1 MVAICLRKYQR
12 PRIGGYRGRGGRGRP
27 GFVAPKQQLQY
38 TIYRVLSS
46 TAVQQYSSTTET
58 AVQQPF
64 TPHTPSGGR
73 RIVAGAGQGK
83 QRMAICPG
91 GPQPRRPPYPP
102 YPLLRGCWYLRGQM
116 TAICSPCPAP
126 ATGLLQ
132 GLCCKGYAARAMM
145 QPTL

>member
-1 MVAICLRKYQR
+1 MY
-12 PRIGGYRGRGGRGRP
+12 GGHGGRGRP

-73 RIVAGAGQGK
+73 RITKEWKKNGAYTPDCK
-83 QRMAICPG
+83 R
-91 GPQPRRPPYPP
+91 
-102 YPLLRGCWYLRGQM
+102 LLYTR
-116 TAICSPCPAP
+116 
-126 ATGLLQ
+126 
-132 GLCCKGYAARAMM
+132 
-145 QPTL
+145 